1 MLPMDYNQ
9 EKIIHLIT
17 HFFMQR
23 KWLVRISFALFLF
36 SVGYL
41 VGGGLRKTI
50 RHITQETQSIKLHT
64 AYNIAKPNQ
73 LSAVL

>member
-1 MLPMDYNQ
+1 
-9 EKIIHLIT
+9 
-17 HFFMQR
+17 MQR

-50 RHITQETQSIKLHT
+50 RHLSQETHT
-64 AYNIAKPNQ
+64 GIPAADAQNRT
-73 LSAVL
+73 S